1 MTTSETNPKVECS
14 PGAIP
19 AEELYGLDSDE
30 QLVDDLNDFIE
41 RVLDD
46 AVEKVGESFDVIAD
60 RIKWPVKVGVYRRMT
75 INQKLKD
82 RLAVDILDD
91 VLDRLDEDLANP
103 NGSGTEPTA
112 AMCDAAKA
120 LVDAI
125 AKDYQPWAC
134 EPTGAVIE
142 ISREQAKKSEESL
155 RR

>member
-1 MTTSETNPKVECS
+1 M
-14 PGAIP
+14 
-19 AEELYGLDSDE
+19 AEELYGLDSNE
-30 QLVDDLNDFIE
+30 QLVESTDEIVE

-46 AVEKVGESFDVIAD
+46 AVEKVDESFDVIAD

-82 RLAVDILDD
+82 RLAMDILDD

-120 LVDAI
+120 LVDVI

-134 EPTGAVIE
+134 EPTGAVVE
-142 ISREQAKKSEESL
+142 ISREQARKSDHC
-155 RR
+155 